1 MKNVLKLVP
10 AATLAVGLALSAAP
24 AMAQQPA
31 PAPKAAAAPAQ
42 PKASPA
48 AIAAAREILQLKN
61 ATGMYTGAV
70 PGMVEKTKIA
80 LIQQNLN
87 YQKDLNEVAPIVAQ
101 QLAGRQ
107 NEIGEGMAQIY
118 ASEFTEQELKDL
130 VTFYKSPLGK
140 KLIEAEPR
148 AIGLSMAFMNSW
160 AQNFSETVMGAFRA
174 EMRKRGK
181 EI

>member
-1 MKNVLKLVP
+1 MKTMLKFLP
-10 AATLAVGLALSAAP
+10 AATLGLGLALSAAS
-24 AMAQQPA
+24 ALAQQPA

-48 AIAAAREILQLKN
+48 AIAAAREILQIKN
-61 ATGMYTGAV
+61 ATAMYTGAV
-70 PGMVEKTKIA
+70 PGLVEKTKIA

-101 QLAGRQ
+101 QLSGRQ

-130 VTFYKSPLGK
+130 VTFYRSPLGK
-140 KLIEAEPR
+140 KLIDAEPR
-148 AIGLSMAFMNSW
+148 AIGYAVASPLRRPAPCTALS
-160 AQNFSETVMGAFRA
+160 RA
-174 EMRKRGK
+174 APAARWR
-181 EI
+181 

>member
-1 MKNVLKLVP
+1 MKSVLKFLP
-10 AATLAVGLALSAAP
+10 AATLVVGLALSAVP
-24 AMAQQPA
+24 AMAQQ
-31 PAPKAAAAPAQ
+31 AAP

-48 AIAAAREILQLKN
+48 AIAAAKEILTIKN
-61 ATGMYTGAV
+61 AGAMYAGAV
-70 PGMVEKTKIA
+70 PGLVEKTKGA
-80 LIQQNLN
+80 LTQQNLN

-107 NEIGEGMAQIY
+107 NEIGDGMAQIY
-118 ASEFTEQELKDL
+118 AGEFTEQELKDL